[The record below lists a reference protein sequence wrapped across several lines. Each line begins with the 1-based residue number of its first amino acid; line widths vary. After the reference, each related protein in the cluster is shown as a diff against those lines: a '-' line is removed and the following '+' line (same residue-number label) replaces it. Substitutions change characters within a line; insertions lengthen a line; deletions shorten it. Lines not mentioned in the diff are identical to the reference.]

1 MLEQFSVFTDFPNM
15 GDMGDF
21 DENDI
26 VDFTDD
32 DSSYTFNTSEDEED
46 EERLRELDINGNCRL
61 EQAVYDLQYKLQSKT
76 ITNLDVEVKKA
87 CLS

>member
-1 MLEQFSVFTDFPNM
+1 M